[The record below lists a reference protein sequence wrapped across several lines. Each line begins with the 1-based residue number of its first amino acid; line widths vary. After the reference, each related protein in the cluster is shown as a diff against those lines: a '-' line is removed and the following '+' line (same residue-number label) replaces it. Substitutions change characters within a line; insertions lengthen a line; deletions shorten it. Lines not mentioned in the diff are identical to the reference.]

1 MTELT
6 LASAGRRLAANLVTP
21 DGEASGA
28 GLLFV
33 HGFGSS
39 QSGYLERAGAAADE
53 LGCTCL
59 TFDLSG
65 HGASD
70 GDLSEVLVSDHLAD
84 VVAAFDTLAAQ
95 PAVQTE
101 RIGVSGASYG
111 AYLAGQ
117 LIDVRP
123 VARLLLRAPALYD
136 DGVLELPLRA
146 LRPSRRMPEANEFL
160 GILGRYAH
168 ETLVVESERDQ
179 TIPHRIVQW
188 YLDALSHGQH
198 RVITGATHDLA
209 RDEWRAEFRQIVL
222 DWFRPL

>member
-6 LASAGRRLAANLVTP
+6 LTSGGRRLDANLVVPEGIT
-21 DGEASGA
+21 SGA

-33 HGFGSS
+33 HGLGSN
-39 QSGYLERAGAAADE
+39 QQGYLERAGAAADE

-70 GDLSEVLVSDHLAD
+70 GHLSELFVGDHLTD
-84 VVAAFDTLAAQ
+84 VVAAYDTLAAQ
-95 PAVQTE
+95 RSVEPE

-111 AYLAGQ
+111 AYLAGH
-117 LIDVRP
+117 LIATRP

-136 DGVLELPLRA
+136 DGAVDLPLRG
-146 LRPSRRMPEANEFL
+146 LHRTRRMPEADEFL
-160 GILGRYAH
+160 GALGRYEH
-168 ETLVVESERDQ
+168 EVLVVESERDE
-179 TIPHRIVQW
+179 TIPHRIVQR
-188 YLDALSHGQH
+188 YLDALTRGQH
-198 RVITGATHDLA
+198 RVVLGADHALIEQ
-209 RDEWRAEFRQIVL
+209 RWRAEFRRIVI